1 MRPALLLPCAL
12 AAVAVAAP
20 ASSSA
25 AVLHTVAPGETL
37 WSLAAAQNMTTRAF
51 AAANGLSPDANVV
64 LGSTIKLPSVSEA
77 AVALQSAPAAPASP
91 TTTSTSTTTATTGAP
106 APLGGYTVRPGD
118 TLSGLA
124 AQSGVPVTQMAYMN
138 GLNPTAMLI
147 AGTVIKLPTGA
158 PTPANAAEPAPA
170 PVVAQAAPNPTS
182 GRVTSSDIAAV
193 ASRNGV
199 PASLSSAIAWQ
210 ESGFNNAMVSS
221 ANARGVMQ
229 VMPGTW
235 DWVQANLA
243 KRQLNPNLPIDNVGA
258 GVLYLGHLLAATG
271 GDQELAAAGYYQGLD
286 SVRRIG
292 MLPETRQYVN
302 NVMAL
307 RARFGG

>member
-12 AAVAVAAP
+12 VAVAVAAP
-20 ASSSA
+20 ASASA

-37 WSLAAAQNMTTRAF
+37 WSLAAAQNMTTHAF
-51 AAANGLSPDANVV
+51 AAANGLPDDANVV

-77 AVALQSAPAAPASP
+77 AIALQSAPAATTGATTATAS
-91 TTTSTSTTTATTGAP
+91 TTSTTAP
-106 APLGGYTVRPGD
+106 QPLGGYTVRPGD

-124 AQSGVPVTQMAYMN
+124 AQSGVSMTQMAYMN
-138 GLNPTAMLI
+138 GLNPTAFLI
-147 AGTVIKLPTGA
+147 SGTVIKLPTGA
-158 PTPANAAEPAPA
+158 PTPVNASEPAPA
-170 PVVAQAAPNPTS
+170 AVVPAASPNTTS
-182 GRVTSSDIAAV
+182 GTVTSSDIATV
-193 ASRNGV
+193 ATRNGV

-235 DWVQANLA
+235 DWVQTNLA
-243 KRQLNPNLPIDNVGA
+243 KRQLNPNLAIDNVGA
-258 GVLYLGHLLAATG
+258 GVLYLGHLLAETG